1 MTIKSFGKLGGGGR
15 RRYRE
20 SLTRRLRLET
30 LEKRQVLV
38 GEMPVEGI
46 QTPEP
51 YQAIEQFY
59 EMLSSPDAQAW
70 HDASSEDSAA
80 LLSNVDQAIVAATST
95 LSSLESSGAST
106 GQSAGSAAGGDG
118 SSSLGGSIA
127 SFDSSQWEPLG
138 ATWLGGDATPP
149 DHQEP
154 LTESDVPTLSTDHF
168 MAILSGRGIV
178 QMLQPNDA
186 AGDED
191 HEYFGGDADEDAD
204 KADQPKL
211 ELPSI
216 QWPQLQVAS
225 HDGSLDDFQ
234 PELTTSFSTLDLHGD
249 FDEHSL
255 ANPNLLAEGT
265 HFAHRITLQ
274 YHSADSWSY
283 TERLVMVFNH
293 SSSHSDSGSIGDEG
307 EGDEDDSEGDDEV
320 AGGYSGVTTAG
331 DDADADAGDDDTA
344 DDDDAEAAAPGGWST
359 TASLAR
365 RGFLFV
371 TFTASRGIASPA
383 AAGTAWS
390 IDISTRDSIQFDAS
404 ASGSIGDVPD
414 EDDEESDGDSDGESG
429 EGDSGEGAGGAG
441 SGDASGS
448 ATDRTSDPDSDSPTD
463 APDRPAAAPRSHFQ
477 WGINVGMNGFVGGSL
492 NVSSTPSFVAVLA
505 ADGTTSDVVQRAVTA
520 GGGYDL
526 GGGSQFGSSAS
537 GASRSGNLMLEDDWP
552 IRARIAAGD
561 TTSGAELLP
570 PVGTGHSASMS
581 MSDTSGG
588 SSRITG
594 GWNLMAVMRANA
606 PQSMAGA
613 AFAAMAADTSG
624 SGQANHTFT
633 WHERGSESD
642 ESGTSNWSGLL
653 TSGWS
658 NFGSGTVD
666 VSGRVDTA
674 ISLGEDGQI
683 VLDASGDKA
692 KITDSAEAG
701 GSNFLVAH
709 FTSSSDRTIDQITN
723 HQASDG
729 RPYAM
734 RSINHLTSSN
744 SLYYQSFT
752 AGDSTSGSLAEAL
765 GDAPAT
771 AGANIKWDGNGSERL
786 KLTSTDTYDSRRLE
800 WFADEEPTQNYH
812 SVGGH
817 DFLLI
822 LKTQYTDEGD
832 LVGTAVEDVA
842 SWSGSASRTDDAS
855 ADYEANRWGDHF
867 EMIRDANGDWAA
879 VVYDATDPRRATFS
893 RAASQSSVFNPVTGE
908 FDGSSSVSGD
918 SEVTVTGHEINEAPA
933 EKNRFE
939 RNLETIFVDAG
950 SSFTP
955 PADEED
961 VSSEYD
967 DTDYPGNTD
976 PPGSVWGAA
985 ASGFVSGFFSRKN
998 ASTAIGLIPVVGTIQ
1013 SAVELATG
1021 YDFIA
1026 GEEADRR
1033 AAMLGL
1039 VPGGKGVVNGAKG
1052 IIKAAAPLARQ
1063 TTILGSA
1070 AGAAN
1075 ALRKTA
1081 PVRVTG
1087 QALAD
1092 MRKAFAAAKP
1102 QAWMDEAAANA
1113 SKYTAAQL
1121 ERMKKGLAPLGDDGF
1136 PMEIHHMVPLAEGG
1150 TNAFSNFQFLTRTLH
1165 RLGPNY
1171 KLNHPNLP

>member
-1 MTIKSFGKLGGGGR
+1 
-15 RRYRE
+15 
-20 SLTRRLRLET
+20 
-30 LEKRQVLV
+30 
-38 GEMPVEGI
+38 MPVEGI

-70 HDASSEDSAA
+70 HTSSSEDSAA

-95 LSSLESSGAST
+95 LSSLESSGASVP
-106 GQSAGSAAGGDG
+106 QSAGSAAGGDG

-138 ATWLGGDATPP
+138 ASWLGGDATPP
-149 DHQEP
+149 DHQQP

-168 MAILSGRGIV
+168 MAILSGRGILP
-178 QMLQPNDA
+178 MLRPAEPADEEG
-186 AGDED
+186 GDED
-191 HEYFGGDADEDAD
+191 NEYFGGDADEDAD
-204 KADQPKL
+204 EAEQPKL
-211 ELPSI
+211 GLPSI

-225 HDGSLDDFQ
+225 HDGSLDDSV
-234 PELTTSFSTLDLHGD
+234 PELTTSFSTLELHGD

-255 ANPNLLAEGT
+255 TNPNLLAEGT

-283 TERLVMVFNH
+283 TEMLVMVFNH
-293 SSSHSDSGSIGDEG
+293 SSSLSDSGSIGDEG
-307 EGDEDDSEGDDEV
+307 DEDEDDSEDDEEV
-320 AGGYSGVTTAG
+320 PVGYSGVTTAG
-331 DDADADAGDDDTA
+331 DDADADTGDDDAA
-344 DDDDAEAAAPGGWST
+344 DDDDAEAAVPGQWST

-365 RGFLFV
+365 SGFLFV

-390 IDISTRDSIQFDAS
+390 IDVSTRDSIQFDAS

-414 EDDEESDGDSDGESG
+414 EDDEASDGDADGE
-429 EGDSGEGAGGAG
+429 SGEGAGGAG
-441 SGDASGS
+441 SGDDGGS

-505 ADGTTSDVVQRAVTA
+505 ADGTTSDVVQRSVTA

-526 GGGSQFGSSAS
+526 GGGSQFGFSAS
-537 GASRSGNLMLEDDWP
+537 GASRSGNLMLEDDWQV
-552 IRARIAAGD
+552 RAKIAAGD
-561 TTSGAELLP
+561 TAPGSQLLP
-570 PVGTGHSASMS
+570 PQGTGHAAAIASSAS
-581 MSDTSGG
+581 SGG

-594 GWNLMAVMRANA
+594 GLNLMAVMRANA
-606 PQSMAGA
+606 PKSMAGT

-674 ISLGEDGQI
+674 IALGEDGQI
-683 VLDASGDKA
+683 VLDASGDEA

-709 FTSSSDRTIDQITN
+709 FTSSSDRTIDQTTN

-786 KLTSTDTYDSRRLE
+786 QLASTDTYDSQRFE
-800 WFADEEPTQNYH
+800 WFAGEEPTQNFYR
-812 SVGGH
+812 VGGH

-822 LKTQYTDEGD
+822 LTTQYTDQGD
-832 LVGTAVEDVA
+832 LIGTATDDVA

-855 ADYEANRWGDHF
+855 VDYEANRWGDHF
-867 EMIRDANGDWAA
+867 EMIRDANGEWGT

-918 SEVTVTGHEINEAPA
+918 SEVTVTVTGHETNETPA

-950 SSFTP
+950 SSLTP
-955 PADEED
+955 PDDEED
-961 VSSEYD
+961 ASSEYD
-967 DTDYPGNTD
+967 DTVYAVNTD

-985 ASGFVSGFFSRKN
+985 ASGFVSGFFSRKTF
-998 ASTAIGLIPVVGTIQ
+998 SSGLGAAPVVGTVL
-1013 SAVELATG
+1013 SVGELGFG
-1021 YDFIA
+1021 YDYV
-1026 GEEADRR
+1026 GDEDVDRR
-1033 AAMLGL
+1033 VAGVGL
-1039 VPGGKGVVNGAKG
+1039 VAGLLPAGKPIGKLVAKNFDKLAGPLAKLFSKAPKGAGDDIARQLDNLYDEGLKHAALRGSKVVRSDPNGAWRIIEDADGVRKIQFDASQASRLSKG
-1052 IIKAAAPLARQ
+1052 
-1063 TTILGSA
+1063 
-1070 AGAAN
+1070 
-1075 ALRKTA
+1075 
-1081 PVRVTG
+1081 
-1087 QALAD
+1087 
-1092 MRKAFAAAKP
+1092 
-1102 QAWMDEAAANA
+1102 
-1113 SKYTAAQL
+1113 
-1121 ERMKKGLAPLGDDGF
+1121 PLGPGRGSQ
-1136 PMEIHHMVPLAEGG
+1136 A
-1150 TNAFSNFQFLTRTLH
+1150 TNAAIGPDGKIIVLEGKH
-1165 RLGPNY
+1165 RLEAIQQGAKIP
-1171 KLNHPNLP
+1171 KELGGIPELPGWLEFDLFVPK